1 MVGTVVTGFTGGMV
15 RHAHT
20 PPRPDAFAT
29 RLRDARALLLAG
41 DPQAAADRCAR
52 SRTRAARAGARGR
65 QAAFGALRA
74 EALMCLGD
82 LAAAEQE
89 AEAAVRAAVPGASLG
104 RWPAAVLAEVLTEL
118 GRYEEAD
125 RQLRRAAP
133 GPLTRTADLPRYL
146 RARGRHRLAVRRP
159 GAALADF
166 LRSGELT
173 YGQRRGLFTRM
184 PWRTDAA
191 EALLRLGR
199 PDAAVE
205 LITEQLSGAA
215 GLGPRHRGI
224 ALRLRAATEE
234 PARRPATLAL
244 AADELRVAG
253 DRPELARALADLG
266 DSLNALGD
274 GSAAEAVLRRAWDL
288 AADCGAVLLCDR
300 LLPAHRTTAAAL
312 TPP

>member
-1 MVGTVVTGFTGGMV
+1 MD

-20 PPRPDAFAT
+20 PPRPDTFAT
-29 RLRDARALLLAG
+29 RLRVAHALLMAG
-41 DPQAAADRCAR
+41 DPRAAADRCAR

-74 EALMCLGD
+74 EALLCLGE

-89 AEAAVRAAVPGASLG
+89 AGAAVRAAVPGASLG

-118 GRYEEAD
+118 GRHEEAD
-125 RQLRRAAP
+125 RQLCRAAP
-133 GPLTRTADLPRYL
+133 EASTRTADLPRYL

-173 YGQRRGLFTRM
+173 YRQGNGPFARM

-191 EALLRLGR
+191 EALLHLGR
-199 PDAAVE
+199 PDEAAE
-205 LITEQLSGAA
+205 LIAEQLTGATA
-215 GLGPRHRGI
+215 VGPRHRGI

-244 AADELRVAG
+244 AADELRAAG
-253 DRPELARALADLG
+253 DRPELARTLADLG
-266 DSLNALGD
+266 ETLHALGD
-274 GSAAEAVLRRAWDL
+274 GLAARAVLRRAWHL
-288 AADCGAVLLCDR
+288 AADCGAVPLCDR
-300 LLPAHRTTAAAL
+300 ILPHSTPPAAL
-312 TPP
+312 ASR

>member
-1 MVGTVVTGFTGGMV
+1 MD
-15 RHAHT
+15 RHAQT
-20 PPRPDAFAT
+20 LPRPDMFGA
-29 RLRDARALLLAG
+29 RLRVAHALLMAG
-41 DPQAAADRCAR
+41 DPRAAADRCAR

-65 QAAFGALRA
+65 QASFGALRA
-74 EALMCLGD
+74 EALLCLGE
-82 LAAAEQE
+82 LAEAEQE

-118 GRYEEAD
+118 GRHEEAE

-133 GPLTRTADLPRYL
+133 GPFLRTADLPRYL

-173 YGQRRGLFTRM
+173 CRHEKGPFARM

-191 EALLRLGR
+191 EALLHLGR
-199 PDAAVE
+199 PDEAAE
-205 LITEQLSGAA
+205 LIAEQLAEDTA
-215 GLGPRHRGI
+215 LGPRHRGV

-244 AADELRVAG
+244 AADELRAAG

-266 DSLNALGD
+266 ETLHALGD
-274 GSAAEAVLRRAWDL
+274 GLTARAVLRRAWHL

-300 LLPAHRTTAAAL
+300 ILPHNTLPVALAAR
-312 TPP
+312 